1 MTWVIKTTGGLDL
14 KTLAIRFPMCMRP
27 VWAPVIN
34 QADGTRSSRASLKR
48 RDGKW
53 MWPLRFLNCLE
64 LKLCMWCILKHRRA
78 STIRRCNHQC
88 CKARW
93 ITVNIWASGIIK
105 LVNVRSTPQ
114 SHIIVNWIL
123 YNLQR
128 YTHQPQ
134 PCLEMSCRLCVSQV
148 DFKVGDVTGVYLGKT
163 QQILGVNNTEFEAE
177 NYHGLRYTPE
187 WADKLPRANVFKTAK
202 GFICTNSSSGDPE
215 HSAYSFAT
223 ELYKLLGEGGAL
235 IYDNINDLE

>member
-1 MTWVIKTTGGLDL
+1 
-14 KTLAIRFPMCMRP
+14 
-27 VWAPVIN
+27 
-34 QADGTRSSRASLKR
+34 
-48 RDGKW
+48 
-53 MWPLRFLNCLE
+53 
-64 LKLCMWCILKHRRA
+64 
-78 STIRRCNHQC
+78 
-88 CKARW
+88 
-93 ITVNIWASGIIK
+93 
-105 LVNVRSTPQ
+105 
-114 SHIIVNWIL
+114 
-123 YNLQR
+123 
-128 YTHQPQ
+128 
-134 PCLEMSCRLCVSQV
+134 V